1 MRNSAEKRFLRF
13 GLVWFGLGADT
24 FVTRMEKP
32 FFSLVFSFKENV
44 PFYHV
49 LSLDF
54 RDFSEALFP
63 IL

>member
-13 GLVWFGLGADT
+13 GLVWFGADT
-24 FVTRMEKP
+24 FVTRMEKS
-32 FFSLVFSFKENV
+32 FFLLVFSFKENV
-44 PFYHV
+44 PFCHV